1 MHMKNHKEIR
11 VAWLVPEVELGAY
24 WQPVLREF
32 TKFFPNTKFYTG
44 RLWPSFDD
52 SLPGAYAFQLVGE
65 TKFVETEKIESGY
78 DRGFIVVSPM
88 IIGDLLKFRPQVV
101 FPQAFSLWTV
111 LVILL
116 KPIFRWKVAIIY
128 DGSSPNTDF
137 RDSQFRTK
145 VRGILARFADG
156 FVANSKT
163 AKNYLIEALNVAEN
177 KIFYRTYLVPD
188 NESVMKNLENV
199 EKPKLPEKRPRFL
212 YVGRITSRKGIKTLI
227 EACAILKS
235 KGYSNYSLVIV
246 GKGDQREELETFIQ
260 EKGFA
265 DQVTWGGWVD
275 YAKIGSYFQE
285 TDIFVFPTYED
296 VWGMVLPEAMLC
308 GKPVLGSSGAASCE
322 LIEEGGNG
330 YIFDPHQPQELATTM
345 QKLLDHPDLIQSM
358 GARSRELISQK
369 NPETAAI
376 AYQEVVNFLM
386 GNNL

>member
-1 MHMKNHKEIR
+1 MKNKSDIR
-11 VAWLVPEVELGAY
+11 IAWLVPAVELGAY

-32 TKFFPNTKFYTG
+32 TKSFPHTKFYTG
-44 RLWPSFDD
+44 HLWSSFDA
-52 SLPGAYAFQLVGE
+52 SLPGTYAFELVGE
-65 TKFVETEKIESGY
+65 TKFVKTEKIETGY
-78 DRGFIVVSPM
+78 DRGFFVVSPS
-88 IIGDLLKFRPQVV
+88 IIGYLLKFRPQVV

-116 KPIFRWKVAIIY
+116 KPICRWKVAIIY
-128 DGSSPNTDF
+128 DGSSPNSDF
-137 RDSQFRTK
+137 RDSKFRTT
-145 VRGILARFADG
+145 VRRILSFFSDA
-156 FVANSKT
+156 FVANSKN
-163 AKNYLIEALNVAEN
+163 AKTYLMEGLNIPED

-188 NESVMKNLENV
+188 SESFMKGLENV
-199 EKPKLPEKRPRFL
+199 ETPKLPEKRPIFL

-227 EACAILKS
+227 QACAILKS
-235 KGYSNYSLVIV
+235 QGYSNYSLVIV
-246 GKGDQREELETFIQ
+246 GKGDQQEELEAFIK
-260 EKGFA
+260 EKDLV
-265 DQVTWGGWVD
+265 DQVTWAGWVD

-330 YIFDPHQPQELATTM
+330 YIFDPHQPQELATAM
-345 QKLLDHPDLIQSM
+345 QKFLDNPDLIQSM
-358 GARSRELISQK
+358 GARSRELISQTT
-369 NPETAAI
+369 PETAAI